1 MMEMALVPEA
11 ANYGLGVLG
20 VMVLSLHNKLGPL
33 LLWLFLSNLAGT
45 SGAES
50 STLAQFAC
58 GSTAALKR
66 D

>member
-1 MMEMALVPEA
+1 MMKMALVPEG
-11 ANYGLGVLG
+11 ANHGLGVLG

-33 LLWLFLSNLAGT
+33 LLWLFLSNLAAT
-45 SGAES
+45 SGAEP

-58 GSTAALKR
+58 GNTAALER